1 MSIWKRLYAKDT
13 SLPHSALS
21 FFTAKTEEGL
31 KLCIDYR
38 ALNQVTTKFWYTL
51 LLITV
56 AFELFR
62 WATELIKLYLRS
74 TYNLSEFERGMS
86 WRLIRPTNIGLCRM
100 VWSGPPPETSDSGC
114 PAESSLGKVPGSL
127 APSPSCSHISK
138 TASHSLPE
146 FIPPSMYTF
155 LKFHQPS
162 HLLPPQN
169 PVQLMVLFHCS
180 WMMGWCIQSK
190 WFLIVKVGVVNWEEY
205 GSKEKT

>member
-86 WRLIRPTNIGLCRM
+86 WRQPLWPLLILGCV
-100 VWSGPPPETSDSGC
+100 VWSGLALHPRHQNQAAQPKVLWEK
-114 PAESSLGKVPGSL
+114 SLVRWLLHHL
-127 APSPSCSHISK
+127 AV
-138 TASHSLPE
+138 
-146 FIPPSMYTF
+146 TF
-155 LKFHQPS
+155 QKQLLIHYQNSS
-162 HLLPPQN
+162 HLPCI
-169 PVQLMVLFHCS
+169 LF
-180 WMMGWCIQSK
+180 
-190 WFLIVKVGVVNWEEY
+190 
-205 GSKEKT
+205 